1 MMLHEGLDRN
11 IFQIIYHVS
20 FPEPE
25 LDFESGFYL
34 NESENVFEIEKKKT
48 NHLKFYFKKCIIVY
62 IF

>member
-34 NESENVFEIEKKKT
+34 NESENVFEIEKKK
-48 NHLKFYFKKCIIVY
+48 KSFKILL
-62 IF
+62 

>member
-1 MMLHEGLDRN
+1 MGTQFPKEAVAMMLHEGLDRN

-34 NESENVFEIEKKKT
+34 NESENVFEIEKKK
-48 NHLKFYFKKCIIVY
+48 II
-62 IF
+62 